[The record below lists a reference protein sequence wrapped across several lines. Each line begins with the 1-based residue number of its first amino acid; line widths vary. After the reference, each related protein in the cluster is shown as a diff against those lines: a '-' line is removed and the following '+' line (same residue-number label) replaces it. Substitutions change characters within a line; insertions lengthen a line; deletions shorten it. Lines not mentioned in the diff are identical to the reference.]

1 MKTAREA
8 VPPPC
13 RQCSKRI
20 LPKLSLLGKDGNPSR
35 YFDQKD
41 GVSTTNRVNIS
52 RRPSSMAKVQTQVW
66 KSLRPA

>member
-1 MKTAREA
+1 MQQAHPSQAFSAWEGWE
-8 VPPPC
+8 
-13 RQCSKRI
+13 
-20 LPKLSLLGKDGNPSR
+20 PKSL